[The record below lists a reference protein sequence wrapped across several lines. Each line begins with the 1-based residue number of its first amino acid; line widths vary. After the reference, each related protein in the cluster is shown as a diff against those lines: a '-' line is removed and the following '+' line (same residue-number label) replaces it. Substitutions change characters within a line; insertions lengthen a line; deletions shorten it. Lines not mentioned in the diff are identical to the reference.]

1 MAFLKSPGEVTPEEG
16 LLFTYWL
23 TVLQLLKL
31 GIPWIDIMNFSD
43 TEIKTVLGIEMAI
56 NQKQQEEQA
65 RAMAANQSRMRM

>member
-43 TEIKTVLGIEMAI
+43 TEIKTDLGIEMAI
-56 NQKQQEEQA
+56 NQQQQEEQA

>member
-1 MAFLKSPGEVTPEEG
+1 MTPEEG

>member
-1 MAFLKSPGEVTPEEG
+1 MAFLKSPGDVTPVVG